1 MRIAVPDL
9 ISNSYFPAPA
19 AVELGFFKAEGLDM
33 TLDLVFPVDRSYE
46 ELRDGKLDFVAG
58 SSHSALAAFPDWKG
72 VKLLASLSH
81 GMYWFLVLKKELG
94 ARKGDIEV
102 VKGLRI
108 GAAPW
113 VEMGLRRLLEEA
125 GIDIEKDKVDIAPVP
140 GAVRPGVSFGV
151 TAAEALA
158 AGKIDGFWAN
168 GMGAEIAVRKGLGD
182 VVLDVRRGD
191 GPPAAFNYTQPVL
204 ATTEEL
210 IDRDPETA
218 KAAIRAIIATQNAL
232 KADVSQATPVGE
244 ALFPAEEASMIADVV
259 ARDLDFY
266 DPVVSEDFVA
276 GMNRF
281 ASEIG
286 ILSAPV
292 GYEDVVATEFSDLWA
307 A

>member
-1 MRIAVPDL
+1 ML
-9 ISNSYFPAPA
+9 F
-19 AVELGFFKAEGLDM
+19 
-33 TLDLVFPVDRSYE
+33 RS
-46 ELRDGKLDFVAG
+46 
-58 SSHSALAAFPDWKG
+58 
-72 VKLLASLSH
+72 
-81 GMYWFLVLKKELG
+81 
-94 ARKGDIEV
+94 
-102 VKGLRI
+102 
-108 GAAPW
+108 
-113 VEMGLRRLLEEA
+113 
-125 GIDIEKDKVDIAPVP
+125 
-140 GAVRPGVSFGV
+140 
-151 TAAEALA
+151 
-158 AGKIDGFWAN
+158 
-168 GMGAEIAVRKGLGD
+168 
-182 VVLDVRRGD
+182 
-191 GPPAAFNYTQPVL
+191 PVL